1 MMTHPVFH
9 NGFRPF
15 FLGGAV
21 FAAASIALWVAVIT
35 GLLSSVALSNPL
47 DWHAHEMVFGFFGA
61 ILGGFLL
68 TAMPSW
74 SNQPPITGARL
85 RFLFLT
91 WVAGRLFML
100 MFLFSNPDVFAL
112 ALGIALVDLLYPV
125 LLVIYAIGQVS
136 KAPAIH
142 NFPVV
147 FMVGLLAVADLL
159 FHLAPLIGILR
170 SRGPYLG
177 LVVATIL
184 MALIGGRVIPNF
196 TRNWLQ
202 QHKSPL
208 VPAEFGK
215 FDMIAVGAALMG
227 MVGWLVLPDYMG
239 TGIVLAVASVLGL
252 VRLSRWHGIHT
263 WAQPLVLILHVGYLW
278 LVAGLAA
285 LSVSVLMPN
294 ILPTATALHVLTT
307 GAIGTMVLAIMTRAT
322 RGHTGR
328 PLLADGVTVL
338 IYVLVNL
345 GAILRVTAPFLPLDY
360 SLAIGLSG
368 LVWGSAFIVFAIAYG
383 PWLVKPRI

>member
-1 MMTHPVFH
+1 MTHPVFH

-21 FAAASIALWVAVIT
+21 FAAVAVALWVAVIT
-35 GLLSSVALSNPL
+35 GLLSSASISNPL

-74 SNQPPITGARL
+74 SNQPPITGPRL

-91 WVAGRLFML
+91 WVAGRLSML
-100 MFLFSNPDVFAL
+100 LFLFGNPDVL
-112 ALGIALVDLLYPV
+112 TVALGVAAVDLLYPV
-125 LLVIYAIGQVS
+125 LLVIYAVGQVS

-147 FMVGLLAVADLL
+147 FMVGLLAVADSV
-159 FHLAPLIGILR
+159 FHLAPLIGTLR
-170 SRGPYLG
+170 SQGPHLG
-177 LVVATIL
+177 LAVAAVLI
-184 MALIGGRVIPNF
+184 ALIGGRVIPNF

-202 QHKSPL
+202 QRQSPL
-208 VPAEFGK
+208 VPASFGK
-215 FDMIAVGAALMG
+215 FDMVAVVATVLG
-227 MVGWLVLPDYMG
+227 MVGWLVVPDFTG
-239 TGIVLAVASVLGL
+239 TGIVLAVAALLGV
-252 VRLSRWHGIHT
+252 VRLGRWHGIHT
-263 WAQPLVLILHVGYLW
+263 FAQPLVFILHLGYLW

-285 LSVSVLMPN
+285 LAVSVLLPN
-294 ILPTATALHVLTT
+294 IFPAATALHVLTT

-338 IYVLVNL
+338 IYALVNL
-345 GAILRVTAPFLPLDY
+345 GAILRVAAPFLPVDY
-360 SLAIGLSG
+360 ALGIALSG
-368 LVWGSAFIVFAIAYG
+368 LIWSAAFVVFAIAYG
-383 PWLVKPRI
+383 PWLVKPRV